1 MGILYRY
8 ARTSAQAVECRVP
21 VADRFT
27 GRRGAL
33 VGRGAWSEGGG
44 RGMVGVAG
52 LGAGVAVAAPGL
64 SRSRLLTCQGECMEA
79 DRSAGFDASRRC
91 LHQVAY
97 WVPGSFTGAEDAVQ
111 ET

>member
-33 VGRGAWSEGGG
+33 VGRGAWSEGETAVG
-44 RGMVGVAG
+44 RLVLRGCE
-52 LGAGVAVAAPGL
+52 LGWL
-64 SRSRLLTCQGECMEA
+64 SQRPACHAL
-79 DRSAGFDASRRC
+79 GF
-91 LHQVAY
+91 
-97 WVPGSFTGAEDAVQ
+97 
-111 ET
+111 